1 MANTGARNRLS
12 GVIGSAARCSIRL
25 AFTLGGSAAAVAGA
39 AGLAPGWAG
48 GADLLAAGELA
59 STVFGLLTA
68 WVLLVE
74 VRRIKG

>member
-1 MANTGARNRLS
+1 
-12 GVIGSAARCSIRL
+12 
-25 AFTLGGSAAAVAGA
+25 VAGA